1 MPAVDDL
8 VTHRQW
14 VVDGL
19 RMHVAEAGA
28 GPAVVLLHGFPDFW
42 YSWRHQIPA
51 LVEAGY
57 RVLAPDLRG
66 YADSEAPRGVR
77 AYRLERLVADV
88 VGLIAAAGEERVV
101 LVGHDWG
108 GEIAW
113 TTAARHPELVSRLVV
128 CNMPH
133 PRRFRDGLRTRRQLA
148 RSWYLALFQLPVV
161 PELLFGLA
169 RGWGLRRVLRDGTL
183 RADAFTDA
191 DLDRT
196 VEALLVRGSLTGPLN
211 YYRAAVRRALRG
223 DEAFGASDA
232 GVSCPVL
239 VLWGQQDLALT
250 PGLAEPPPAL
260 VPDAR
265 LVRYPEAGHWVHLDA
280 PAAVTEQLV
289 AFAGGG

>member
-1 MPAVDDL
+1 MAAVDDL

-19 RMHVAEAGA
+19 RMHVAEAGT

-42 YSWRHQIPA
+42 FTWRHQMPA

-66 YADSEAPRGVR
+66 YADTEAPRGVR

-88 VGLIAAAGEERVV
+88 VGLIAAAGEEQVV

-113 TTAARHPELVSRLVV
+113 TTAAAHPERVSRLAV

-133 PRRFRDGLRTRRQLA
+133 PLRFRQALRTRRQLA
-148 RSWYLALFQLPVV
+148 RSWYIGLFQLPVV
-161 PELLFGLA
+161 PELLFGLG
-169 RGWGLRRVLRDGTL
+169 RGWGLRRVLRDGAV
-183 RADAFTDA
+183 RAGAFTGA
-191 DLDRT
+191 DLDRY

-211 YYRAAVRRALRG
+211 YYRAAVRRTLRG
-223 DEAFGASDA
+223 DEVLDARSA

-239 VLWGQQDLALT
+239 VQWGEQDLALT

-265 LVRYPEAGHWVHLDA
+265 VVRYPDAGHWVHLDA
-280 PAAVTEQLV
+280 PGPVTEQLV
-289 AFAGGG
+289 AFAAG